1 MEPFNRV
8 KVLLLVLLARQQVNA
23 FSMVSE
29 LTAKHIS
36 WSFTYGLRSTESFNF
51 DIDVGASIW
60 RVRAYGGKY
69 ETCLLISY
77 FA

>member
-1 MEPFNRV
+1 MEPFNPV
-8 KVLLLVLLARQQVNA
+8 KVLLLVLLARQRVNA

-51 DIDVGASIW
+51 DIDVAVTYGVCKRTAESMKP
-60 RVRAYGGKY
+60 AY
-69 ETCLLISY
+69 
-77 FA
+77 